1 MEVIWMFESNTWH
14 EKEEA
19 MPDKGDP
26 DCGNG
31 GKGVME
37 KTVMQLRR

>member
-1 MEVIWMFESNTWH
+1 MFESNTWH
-14 EKEEA
+14 GKEEA